1 MCAFFIPK
9 ELDGDSRVV
18 DMNFTK
24 RIKFNMGLV
33 KNGIK
38 LRQVWQ
44 TLVFYLIMA
53 FLTPSFKD
61 FLDYYYNFQSIKDG
75 SVEMAFC
82 VGVLIST
89 ICFHMFL
96 KDTEIRKLMIIAI
109 IFNIVNCVLNVCLA
123 LDIMFG
129 LTLFQFVVIQSFLFD
144 SIYQAFSFL
153 PVYVVFTKLVPY

>member
-1 MCAFFIPK
+1 M
-9 ELDGDSRVV
+9 
-18 DMNFTK
+18 
-24 RIKFNMGLV
+24 
-33 KNGIK
+33 
-38 LRQVWQ
+38 
-44 TLVFYLIMA
+44 
-53 FLTPSFKD
+53 TPSFKD

-153 PVYVVFTKLVPY
+153 PVYVVFTKLVPYEVEGSMFALLTGTSAFTTLVYGRLIGVFYNSFFDVTLEDNT